1 MDAEDLKSAGLKV
14 TLPRLKILEV
24 LENSPSHHLSAEDI
38 YRVLIEQNEE
48 VGVATIYRVLSQFE
62 ESGIVQKLNF
72 ENNQSVYELCGAEH
86 HDHLVCVKC
95 NKIIEFQDE
104 VIEKHQVKIAKKH
117 YETEASGNVTL
128 KSIKKIA
135 ATGVDRISI
144 GGITHSA
151 SAIDFKLEI

>member
-24 LENSPSHHLSAEDI
+24 LEKSPNHHLSAEDI
-38 YRVLIEQNEE
+38 YRILIEQNEE

-72 ENNQSVYELCGAEH
+72 ENNQAVYELCGLEH

-95 NKIIEFQDE
+95 NKIIEFQDD
-104 VIEKHQVKIAKKH
+104 VIEKHQLQIAKK
-117 YETEASGNVTL
+117 YGFELT
-128 KSIKKIA
+128 
-135 ATGVDRISI
+135 D
-144 GGITHSA
+144 HSLYLYGLCN
-151 SAIDFKLEI
+151 DCH

>member
-24 LENSPSHHLSAEDI
+24 LEKSPNHHLSAEDI
-38 YRVLIEQNEE
+38 YRILIDQNEE

-72 ENNQSVYELCGAEH
+72 ENNQAVYELCGLEH

-95 NKIIEFQDE
+95 NKIIEFQDD
-104 VIEKHQVKIAKKH
+104 VIEKHQLQIAKKH
-117 YETEASGNVTL
+117 GFELT
-128 KSIKKIA
+128 
-135 ATGVDRISI
+135 D
-144 GGITHSA
+144 HSLYLYGLCK
-151 SAIDFKLEI
+151 DCH

>member
-24 LENSPSHHLSAEDI
+24 LEKSPNHHLSAEDI

-72 ENNQSVYELCGAEH
+72 ENNQAVYELCGLEH

-95 NKIIEFQDE
+95 NKIIEFQDD
-104 VIEKHQVKIAKKH
+104 VIEKHQLQIAKKH
-117 YETEASGNVTL
+117 GFELT
-128 KSIKKIA
+128 
-135 ATGVDRISI
+135 D
-144 GGITHSA
+144 HSLYLYGLC
-151 SAIDFKLEI
+151 KNCH

>member
-24 LENSPSHHLSAEDI
+24 LEKSPNHHLSAEDI
-38 YRVLIEQNEE
+38 YRILIEQNEE

-72 ENNQSVYELCGAEH
+72 ENNQAVYELCGLEH

-95 NKIIEFQDE
+95 NKIIEFQDD
-104 VIEKHQVKIAKKH
+104 VIEKHQLQIAKKH
-117 YETEASGNVTL
+117 GFELT
-128 KSIKKIA
+128 
-135 ATGVDRISI
+135 D
-144 GGITHSA
+144 HSLYLFGLCK
-151 SAIDFKLEI
+151 DCH